1 MLAPGRL
8 GGDNQDN
15 ACPISGLAI
24 TQTPGAALLTQ
35 TDQNLTD
42 RVLAVLEALRPM
54 IQRDGGDIELV
65 EITPTKVVQIRFQGA
80 CIGCPSSEMTLKMG
94 IEENLK
100 AHVPEITGVMAV
112 D

>member
-1 MLAPGRL
+1 MLGPPTSSCL
-8 GGDNQDN
+8 GAD
-15 ACPISGLAI
+15 
-24 TQTPGAALLTQ
+24 TLTQ
-35 TDQNLTD
+35 TDQSLTD

-65 EITPTKVVQIRFQGA
+65 TITPTKVVQIRFQGA
-80 CIGCPSSEMTLKMG
+80 CVGCPSSEMTLRMG
-94 IEENLK
+94 IEDNLK

>member
-1 MLAPGRL
+1 MLRSVRVYYAGA
-8 GGDNQDN
+8 DVQN
-15 ACPISGLAI
+15 SG
-24 TQTPGAALLTQ
+24 TSWFWQKDSG
-35 TDQNLTD
+35 
-42 RVLAVLEALRPM
+42 
-54 IQRDGGDIELV
+54 
-65 EITPTKVVQIRFQGA
+65 TKVVQIRFQGA

>member
-1 MLAPGRL
+1 MGTIRTSPVRL
-8 GGDNQDN
+8 FWTR
-15 ACPISGLAI
+15 LERR
-24 TQTPGAALLTQ
+24 TLTQ
-35 TDQNLTD
+35 TNQTLTD
-42 RVLAVLEALRPM
+42 RVLEVLDALRPM

-65 EITPTKVVQIRFQGA
+65 QITSSKVVQIRFQGA
-80 CIGCPSSEMTLKMG
+80 CVGCPSSEMTLRLG

>member
-1 MLAPGRL
+1 M
-8 GGDNQDN
+8 
-15 ACPISGLAI
+15 
-24 TQTPGAALLTQ
+24 LTQ
-35 TDQNLTD
+35 TDQNLID
-42 RVLAVLEALRPM
+42 RVQAVIEALRPM